1 MSHAHDHTGHGNAE
15 PVSGGRLLATMVL
28 NFVITIA
35 EIAGGLVSGSLS
47 LISDALHNF
56 SDGVSVIISYLA
68 IRLRERA
75 KSERHTFGLKRAE
88 ILAAIINASVLLV
101 ISVYLFYEA
110 GRRLLHPAP
119 IRGGL
124 MIGVALV
131 GLAANVVG
139 TLLLQRDA
147 TRSLNIR
154 SAYLHLLSDAVSSVG
169 VVLGGVAIYFWR
181 IYWVDPVLTILIG
194 LYVLKESF
202 AILTQAI
209 HILMEGAPP
218 DLDLTEIQAAVEAVP
233 GVEDLHHLHVWTVGE
248 NDVHLEAHVNIRDM
262 RISEADALRRSLESL
277 LHDTFGIAHTTIQ
290 FECGQCLEVGL
301 IRG

>member
-1 MSHAHDHTGHGNAE
+1 MSHAHDHSGE
-15 PVSGGRLLATMVL
+15 VSGGRLLVTMLL

-35 EIAGGLVSGSLS
+35 EIVGGLVSGSLS

-110 GRRLLHPAP
+110 GRRLMHPEP

-124 MIGVALV
+124 MIGVALI

-147 TRSLNIR
+147 ARSLNIR

-218 DLDLTEIQAAVEAVP
+218 DLDLNAIQTAVEAVP